1 MREDLWHTTAEGRQA
16 WRPWEARGSPAAHPT
31 RGALPAEQQKVRKT
45 KKTKAWMRKSEF
57 ETRWVTAEKQNDQRK
72 SKMGVAP
79 VAEGAIIEYV
89 KGQRKSKSNIY
100 REEMAG

>member
-1 MREDLWHTTAEGRQA
+1 
-16 WRPWEARGSPAAHPT
+16 
-31 RGALPAEQQKVRKT
+31 
-45 KKTKAWMRKSEF
+45 
-57 ETRWVTAEKQNDQRK
+57 
-72 SKMGVAP
+72 MGVAP